1 MEIKVTK
8 LRTERSEWWESWRQL
23 VVAVELGGLPCYV
36 SEVRPWLVKRRM
48 NIIIVCPMNNAL
60 YFPKGIVAKSYND

>member
-1 MEIKVTK
+1 M
-8 LRTERSEWWESWRQL
+8 
-23 VVAVELGGLPCYV
+23 VAVELGGLPCYV

-60 YFPKGIVAKSYND
+60 YFPKGIVAKWYND